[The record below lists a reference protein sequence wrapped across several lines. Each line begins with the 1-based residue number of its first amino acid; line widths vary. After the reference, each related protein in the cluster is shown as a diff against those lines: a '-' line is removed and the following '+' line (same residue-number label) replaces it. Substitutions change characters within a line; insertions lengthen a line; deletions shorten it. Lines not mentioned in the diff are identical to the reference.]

1 MSVAENPQSGSNAPG
16 RSENLALVLQELITA
31 AVRLRSGR
39 QQVSDA
45 EVFRRQV
52 LQAVQVADRTA
63 REKGY
68 AGDDIRLAIFAVVAF
83 LDETILNLR
92 QPVFGEWVRKPL
104 QEELFGRHLAGEAF
118 FENLDGIL
126 ARREA
131 EVVAD
136 LLEVYQICILL
147 GYLGKYSITGK
158 GELRSLIAQ
167 IHDKIQRIRKTGSE
181 ISPSWRPPAG
191 AAAAPPD
198 PWAKRV
204 LIAFVASLVLAIGLF
219 AIYTMSLSSG
229 VSSARDLAGQAPK

>member
-1 MSVAENPQSGSNAPG
+1 MSVAEQPQAVSAESG

-31 AVRLRSGR
+31 VVRLRSGR
-39 QQVSDA
+39 QNVTDA
-45 EVFRRQV
+45 DMFRRQV
-52 LQAVQVADRTA
+52 LQAIQVADRTG

-68 AGDDIRLAIFAVVAF
+68 PGEDIRLGIFAVVAF

-92 QPVFGEWVRKPL
+92 QPVFNEWVRKPL
-104 QEELFGRHLAGEAF
+104 QEELFGRHVAGETF

-126 ARREA
+126 ARRETETA
-131 EVVAD
+131 AD

-167 IHDKIQRIRKTGSE
+167 IQDKIQRIRKSKGE

-191 AAAAPPD
+191 PAAAAPD
-198 PWAKRV
+198 RWAKR
-204 LIAFVASLVLAIGLF
+204 IMIGFVATLVLTIGLF
-219 AIYTMSLSSG
+219 AIYTISLGAG
-229 VSSARDLAGQAPK
+229 VNSARDLAGQAPQ